1 MKINIKKK
9 RGSWNFGK
17 NVPNK
22 FVNHITASVPE
33 YDLGHEIILKLS
45 DFFLKDNSN
54 FYDIGCSTGNLIE
67 KLYKFSNKKVNLIG
81 LDSEKQMIS
90 FARKNL
96 KKKKIRNFKI
106 VHSNILKQNL
116 KKSDLIVSYYTIQFI
131 PPKYRQNVINK
142 IYKSLNWGGAFIM
155 FEKVR
160 APDARFQD
168 ILNSLYLDFKE
179 ENGFSNQEIIEKQK
193 SLRGVLEPFSTFGNT
208 GLLKRSG
215 FVDITTI
222 FKHICFEGY
231 LCIK

>member
-17 NVPNK
+17 NVPNN

-81 LDSEKQMIS
+81 LDSEKQMIN

>member
-17 NVPNK
+17 NVPKK

-81 LDSEKQMIS
+81 LDSEKQMIN

>member
-1 MKINIKKK
+1 MKYNIKKK
-9 RGSWNFGK
+9 RGNWNFGK
-17 NVPNK
+17 NVPKN

-33 YDLGHEIILKLS
+33 YDLGHDIILKLS

-67 KLYKFSNKKVNLIG
+67 KLYKFSNKKINLIG
-81 LDSEKQMIS
+81 LDSEKHMVE
-90 FARKNL
+90 FARKTL
-96 KKKKIRNFKI
+96 KKKGIKNSKII
-106 VHSNILKQNL
+106 HSNIFKQNL
-116 KKSDLIVSYYTIQFI
+116 KKSDLIVSYYTIQFTQ
-131 PPKYRQNVINK
+131 PKYRQEIINK

-179 ENGFSNQEIIEKQK
+179 ENGFTNQEIIEKQK

-208 GLLKRSG
+208 GLLKRAG
-215 FVDITTI
+215 FKDITII

>member
-81 LDSEKQMIS
+81 LDSEKQMIN

-168 ILNSLYLDFKE
+168 ILNSLYLDFKA